1 MSRDGLE
8 RSMQRGAV
16 TGTAAPGPGS
26 PIQRMRVGPSPHQLN
41 HFSLSSVT
49 PGSVL
54 LLLASGRSAT
64 GTR

>member
-16 TGTAAPGPGS
+16 IGFAGLGPGS

-41 HFSLSSVT
+41 HFSRSSIL
-49 PGSVL
+49 PGWVGTV
-54 LLLASGRSAT
+54 LASGRSSW
-64 GTR
+64 